1 MLAILIVY
9 LVEPFIDYLV
19 CKGVQRKLALWLI
32 LFILISGI
40 FLVGFFAVP
49 PLIEELNTLA
59 QRLPEY
65 GADIQDVIDL
75 INGKYERIDLPSTIQ
90 TVIDNA
96 VNRIESVT
104 LRFVERTTQVII
116 AFLSRFFSLV
126 MAPIL
131 AFYMLKDIERIKKS
145 FWSLIPKSNRKEVK
159 NLFKKIDEVLMGYL
173 KGQLLV
179 SFVVGVLSILGLY
192 ILKVRFFLII
202 GLFAGVMNLIPYL
215 GAIFGA
221 IPAIFIVSFKS
232 LKAILAV
239 LILFTII
246 QQLEGSLI
254 SPRIV
259 GDKVGLHPIVIIFSL
274 LAGGELLGIIG
285 MILAVPIAGII
296 KVIIEHF
303 IGRMI

>member
-1 MLAILIVY
+1 
-9 LVEPFIDYLV
+9 
-19 CKGVQRKLALWLI
+19 
-32 LFILISGI
+32 
-40 FLVGFFAVP
+40 
-49 PLIEELNTLA
+49 
-59 QRLPEY
+59 
-65 GADIQDVIDL
+65 
-75 INGKYERIDLPSTIQ
+75 
-90 TVIDNA
+90 
-96 VNRIESVT
+96 
-104 LRFVERTTQVII
+104 
-116 AFLSRFFSLV
+116 